1 MDSSLERQAF
11 STVSTENITIGSKNR
26 RDITKVSK
34 PEILFF
40 SSDLNISGEI
50 DIVNTKD
57 VHCNTY
63 RLRSETQC
71 ACNYT
76 LLINAFKDHISSLER
91 QLIEKQTIIELLLTN
106 FRHRSY
112 SNTVAISN
120 HEEAEKIAENIDTP
134 KGEYSKCSS
143 INNINPNN
151 DSTILSK

>member
-1 MDSSLERQAF
+1 MDSSLERQDF
-11 STVSTENITIGSKNR
+11 SAVSTENITIGSKNR

-34 PEILFF
+34 PEILFL

-57 VHCNTY
+57 VYCNTY

-76 LLINAFKDHISSLER
+76 LLINAFKDISSLER
-91 QLIEKQTIIELLLTN
+91 QLIEKQTIIELQLTN
-106 FRHRSY
+106 FRHHSY

-120 HEEAEKIAENIDTP
+120 HEVAEKIAENIDTP

-151 DSTILSK
+151 DNTILSK